1 MNSVALHPSK
11 YSCVRLVFSVQNYF
25 VVFKFIFR
33 CLKIS
38 MAGPVANMADIWK
51 KPFKYTPPSPPVELI
66 ESTSYTID
74 FTNRK
79 FVHIGIDPT
88 ENFQVA
94 IHLLTSSRYVN
105 ISPDFL
111 RRIFSLMGN
120 ILSFVLEQPEKYKRT
135 LFLETEFN
143 KLSSM
148 MYSGENVLVIESK
161 NHEGCRILLNRS
173 DLIQLQYL
181 EWCIFETVTRK
192 STIIRPVVLKQFE
205 TIGNYL
211 DQEFTNVKSPP
222 KTNEEMIVFIKNLSD
237 HKIIGST
244 PKEDMNFIS
253 QLKINATIQ
262 LAEHWARRWNGRNS
276 PEVSLKFARK
286 NIIHIFLLFLV
297 IH

>member
-1 MNSVALHPSK
+1 
-11 YSCVRLVFSVQNYF
+11 
-25 VVFKFIFR
+25 
-33 CLKIS
+33 
-38 MAGPVANMADIWK
+38 MAGPVANMANIWK
-51 KPFKYTPPSPPVELI
+51 KPFKYTPPSPPAELVV
-66 ESTSYTID
+66 STSYTID

-88 ENFQVA
+88 ENFQVV
-94 IHLLTSSRYVN
+94 IHLITSSRYVK

-111 RRIFSLMGN
+111 KRIFSLMGN
-120 ILSFVLEQPEKYKRT
+120 ILSFILEQPEKYKRT
-135 LFLETEFN
+135 LFLETEIN

-192 STIIRPVVLKQFE
+192 LTITRPVVLRQFK

-211 DQEFTNVKSPP
+211 DQEFTNVESPP

-237 HKIIGST
+237 DKIIGSA
-244 PKEDMNFIS
+244 PKEEMNFIS

-262 LAEHWARRWNGRNS
+262 LAEHWERRWNGGNS

-286 NIIHIFLLFLV
+286 KKYNTYFFFFFIFF
-297 IH
+297 